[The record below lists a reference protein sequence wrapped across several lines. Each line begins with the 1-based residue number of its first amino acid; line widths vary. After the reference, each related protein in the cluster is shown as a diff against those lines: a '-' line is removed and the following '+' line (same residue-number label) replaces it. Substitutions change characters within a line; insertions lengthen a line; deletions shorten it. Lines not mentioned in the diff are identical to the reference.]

1 MKRYFLHLAYNGT
14 RYHGWQIQ
22 PNNVTVQAVMTERMS
37 RLFGPDFSLTGAGRT
52 DTGVHASQMVAHFD
66 VEQAIPDCN
75 ALIVK
80 LNSLFPADISVSDL
94 YEVRSDAH
102 ARFDAVSRRYQY
114 HFCLKKNPYK
124 RQYCTRL
131 YSCPDVEAMNQAAA
145 KLLTY
150 SDFTSFAKLNSNNK
164 RTNNIP
170 TITVFSKFLTNV
182 ENSGDSTVTIQYL
195 APCPK
200 FKARLIGNGKIVVNE
215 VDIDELSGII
225 ATGNG
230 TLTLSGNSKNAS
242 LSNTGTGTIQAEG
255 LYADIVKCMMLGTGT
270 TYCNVKDEISISGIS
285 SGKVYYRGNP
295 TEVKKRSVGVKIIPL
310 DNEE

>member
-1 MKRYFLHLAYNGT
+1 MKNFIIATIITAFASFAMNAQDSELKRYELDVKDFTHLKVV
-14 RYHGWQIQ
+14 HGVNVNYI
-22 PNNVTVQAVMTERMS
+22 NN
-37 RLFGPDFSLTGAGRT
+37 PDSAGR
-52 DTGVHASQMVAHFD
+52 
-66 VEQAIPDCN
+66 AIFIAPDSC
-75 ALIVK
+75 
-80 LNSLFPADISVSDL
+80 VSM
-94 YEVRSDAH
+94 
-102 ARFDAVSRRYQY
+102 FM
-114 HFCLKKNPYK
+114 FNN
-124 RQYCTRL
+124 T
-131 YSCPDVEAMNQAAA
+131 NN
-145 KLLTY
+145 LLEIQ
-150 SDFTSFAKLNSNNK
+150 LNSNNK